1 MANRENEKP
10 IRPKRVF
17 GCRPYLLKYK
27 TGNEKQD
34 NIFCGGIIIYAHKRD
49 DIDKFLEKHPLDMEH
64 QIEEYEWNVTM
75 PNLTAWESLFHG
87 VRCGMFF
94 LDKNAE
100 VESTDEMSERKFN
113 FLYNHLPDHCGI
125 GDCENLYHKMFEED
139 NPDIAK
145 RLHSFPGF
153 EDCIIDIER
162 L

>member
-1 MANRENEKP
+1 
-10 IRPKRVF
+10 
-17 GCRPYLLKYK
+17 
-27 TGNEKQD
+27 
-34 NIFCGGIIIYAHKRD
+34 
-49 DIDKFLEKHPLDMEH
+49 MEH

-75 PNLTAWESLFHG
+75 PNLTAWESRFHG

-139 NPDIAK
+139 NPDIAE
-145 RLHSFPGF
+145 RLHSFSGF

-162 L
+162 F